1 MATSVID
8 AASQAA
14 RRDDPAPLTD
24 NTNVCQINSSGT
36 NIEQTIKGYV
46 DTSLLCCKLCV
57 LGGDVNCVAFNLPAN
72 IARSLTESQLMV
84 IF

>member
-24 NTNVCQINSSGT
+24 NTNVRQINSSGT
-36 NIEQTIKGYV
+36 NIEQTIKGCA
-46 DTSLLCCKLCV
+46 DTSLLCCKSCV
-57 LGGDVNCVAFNLPAN
+57 LGGDVSCAACNLPAN
-72 IARSLTESQLMV
+72 ITASLPES
-84 IF
+84 